1 MTSLF
6 LICSPDSPRNTSNEA
21 GNEAIKAQSSL
32 KNGSPSS
39 SCNYERNVR
48 EKMQRKLSIRK

>member
-21 GNEAIKAQSSL
+21 GNEALKAQSSL

-39 SCNYERNVR
+39 SCNYERNVSQHSR
-48 EKMQRKLSIRK
+48 LKT